1 MVKVRGVMVYP
12 AQIDIA
18 IDGVEGVESEYQLH
32 ITRDATGH
40 DQAVLRVEGEP
51 SPSVAE
57 ALAEKLKRLVGL
69 RFDVELVAPRS
80 LPRTERKSQRVFD
93 HR

>member
-1 MVKVRGVMVYP
+1 MV
-12 AQIDIA
+12 
-18 IDGVEGVESEYQLH
+18 
-32 ITRDATGH
+32 
-40 DQAVLRVEGEP
+40 RVEGEP

-57 ALAEKLKRLVGL
+57 ALAQKLKRLVGL